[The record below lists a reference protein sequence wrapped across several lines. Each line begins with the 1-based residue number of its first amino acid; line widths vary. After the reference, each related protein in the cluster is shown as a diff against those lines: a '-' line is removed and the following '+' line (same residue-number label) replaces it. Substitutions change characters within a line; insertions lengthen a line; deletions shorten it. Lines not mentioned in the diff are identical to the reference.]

1 MRFKLRFVV
10 FVVSLQPMSVVV
22 HGSLLDETNP
32 KLSYTVLAVGM
43 SIVFLR
49 GIVQFAIDL
58 FRFVRGLLG
67 KKYRDVEVQTLE
79 IDDMRPPPMVFFN
92 AGSEVCH
99 FEGCHHLGVRA
110 TSRRICSQCRNTH

>member
-49 GIVQFAIDL
+49 GIVQFAMDL

-110 TSRRICSQCRNTH
+110 TSRRICSHCRNTH

>member
-49 GIVQFAIDL
+49 GIVQFAMDL

-110 TSRRICSQCRNTH
+110 TSRRLCAACRNTH

>member
-49 GIVQFAIDL
+49 GIVQFAMDL
-58 FRFVRGLLG
+58 FRFARGLLG
-67 KKYRDVEVQTLE
+67 KKYRGVEVQTLE

-99 FEGCHHLGVRA
+99 FEGCHHFGLRA
-110 TSRRICSQCRNTH
+110 TSRRLCAACRNTH

>member
-43 SIVFLR
+43 SIVFVR
-49 GIVQFAIDL
+49 GIVQFAMDL
-58 FRFVRGLLG
+58 FRFVSGLLR
-67 KKYRDVEVQTLE
+67 KQYIDVEVQTLE
-79 IDDMRPPPMVFFN
+79 IDDMRVPPMVF
-92 AGSEVCH
+92 SM
-99 FEGCHHLGVRA
+99 LGARSVILMAA
-110 TSRRICSQCRNTH
+110 TTLE

>member
-110 TSRRICSQCRNTH
+110 TCRRLCAACRNTH

>member
-49 GIVQFAIDL
+49 GIVQFAMDL

-67 KKYRDVEVQTLE
+67 KKYRGVEVQTLE

-99 FEGCHHLGVRA
+99 FEGCHHLGLRA
-110 TSRRICSQCRNTH
+110 TSRRLCAACRNTH

>member
-49 GIVQFAIDL
+49 GIVQFAMDL

-99 FEGCHHLGVRA
+99 FEGCHHLGLRA
-110 TSRRICSQCRNTH
+110 TSRRLCAACRNTH

>member
-22 HGSLLDETNP
+22 HGSLPDETNP

-43 SIVFLR
+43 SIVFVR
-49 GIVQFAIDL
+49 GIVQFAMDL
-58 FRFVRGLLG
+58 FRFVRGLLR
-67 KKYRDVEVQTLE
+67 KKYIDVEVQTLE
-79 IDDMRPPPMVFFN
+79 IDDMRVPPMVFFN

>member
-1 MRFKLRFVV
+1 
-10 FVVSLQPMSVVV
+10 MSVVV

-110 TSRRICSQCRNTH
+110 TSRRLCAACRNTH

>member
-1 MRFKLRFVV
+1 M

-99 FEGCHHLGVRA
+99 FEGCHHLGLRA
-110 TSRRICSQCRNTH
+110 TSRRLCGHCRNTH

>member
-92 AGSEVCH
+92 AGSDVCH

-110 TSRRICSQCRNTH
+110 TSRRLCAACRNTH